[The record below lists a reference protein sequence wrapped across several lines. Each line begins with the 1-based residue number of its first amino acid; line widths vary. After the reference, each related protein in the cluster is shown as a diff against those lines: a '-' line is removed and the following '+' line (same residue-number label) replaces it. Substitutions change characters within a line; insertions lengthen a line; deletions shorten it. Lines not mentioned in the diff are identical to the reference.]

1 MLQSHTLRAADFC
14 GGSNCQTDHEKG
26 EYRRIK
32 KAAWVHEHDNFLR
45 RIKYDEIDE
54 TSDGHCGFRVTAR
67 ILCLSGIIVGG
78 PLEAT
83 ARAMTPEII

>member
-32 KAAWVHEHDNFLR
+32 KAACVHEHDNFLR

-54 TSDGHCGFRVTAR
+54 TSDCHCGFRVTGGFCASVGS
-67 ILCLSGIIVGG
+67 LS
-78 PLEAT
+78 AD
-83 ARAMTPEII
+83 R